1 MAQPPPRGPPPTKT
15 WTFPPGMGGGHL
27 DLAEERATFLNAS
40 PELQVIGN
48 QFRGPTIRV
57 WYDNDNTGQI
67 QLESTTGLG
76 LIYVYQNY
84 QTGGQSTFSTR
95 HYQASYLENGV
106 ERRFDTVQEVITYM
120 NRIFLPASMT
130 AQILDLHHRL
140 LAMEAKAT
148 PTYCSPKPKRV

>member
-1 MAQPPPRGPPPTKT
+1 MYESYQPYGIDTDKYGLRES
-15 WTFPPGMGGGHL
+15 
-27 DLAEERATFLNAS
+27 D
-40 PELQVIGN
+40 ELQAIDDACRRPNVRVLHDLNNPN
-48 QFRGPTIRV
+48 QIDLTSLV
-57 WYDNDNTGQI
+57 
-67 QLESTTGLG
+67 GLG
-76 LIYVYQNY
+76 KIVVYQNY

-106 ERRFDTVQEVITYM
+106 ERRFNTVQEVITYI
-120 NRIFLPASMT
+120 NSIFLPASMT